1 MRVIAEGVETEQ
13 QRSFLQQHGCDEVQ
27 GYLFGRPV
35 PPQQITAMLFGVEA
49 DAEVTMLAP

>member
-1 MRVIAEGVETEQ
+1 VIAEGVETEQ